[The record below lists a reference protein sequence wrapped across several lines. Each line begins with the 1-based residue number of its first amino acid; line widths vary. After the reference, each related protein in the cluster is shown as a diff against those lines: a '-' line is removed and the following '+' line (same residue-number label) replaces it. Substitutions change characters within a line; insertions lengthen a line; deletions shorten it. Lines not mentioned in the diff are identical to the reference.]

1 MKTTLAFALGALRD
15 LRRVGA
21 IAPASHGLAAA
32 VSDAASAA
40 PGRIIVEAGA
50 GTGAITGE
58 LLARLFGIKRFI
70 VYERDPGYAK
80 LLRQRY
86 PWIETRNECASDVL
100 RLLGGQTE
108 PVTIVSSLPLL
119 SMPKIEVR
127 RCVSAFLAMLN
138 AHPQSRLI
146 HYTYLYPWKR
156 PFALPPGNLRWRRQ
170 AFILGNLPP
179 ATVWVLENRAP

>member
-1 MKTTLAFALGALRD
+1 MKTSLVFALGALRD
-15 LRRVGA
+15 MRRVGA
-21 IAPASHGLAAA
+21 IAPASPGLAAA
-32 VSDAASAA
+32 VTDAASAA

-50 GTGAITGE
+50 GTGAITRE

-70 VYERDPGYAK
+70 VYERDPKYAQ

-86 PWIETRNECASDVL
+86 PWIETRNECASDMQQ
-100 RLLGGQTE
+100 LLAGVTE

-119 SMPKIEVR
+119 SMPKSEVR
-127 RCVSAFLAMLN
+127 SCVNAFLAMLSAN
-138 AHPQSRLI
+138 PQTRLI

-156 PFALPPGNLRWRRQ
+156 PFALPPGSLRWRRQ
-170 AFILGNLPP
+170 SFILANLPP